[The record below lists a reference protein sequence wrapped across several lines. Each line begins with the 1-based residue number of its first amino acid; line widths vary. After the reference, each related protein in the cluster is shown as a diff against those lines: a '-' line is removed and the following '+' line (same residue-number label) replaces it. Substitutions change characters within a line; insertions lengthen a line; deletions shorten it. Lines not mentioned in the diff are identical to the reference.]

1 MSKIAFGA
9 AVVVL
14 IAAGSG
20 AMGRANAQPP
30 ASQLLPGAAPPW
42 GYTTTT
48 TTTEMAPTAASPA
61 ASPVPASPVP
71 AAQPAQTAETDTT
84 KSIPVNATPMQGM
97 TTPIQAVSLRSG
109 PSTASPVIGTLRPG
123 MPVRELASANYGW
136 IQVETP
142 AGSGWTYGSYLAPGG
157 TATVVQPSPPPDVI
171 SPR

>member
-14 IAAGSG
+14 IAAGSI

-30 ASQLLPGAAPPW
+30 ESQLLPGAAPPW

-48 TTTEMAPTAASPA
+48 TETPSVPTAASLA
-61 ASPVPASPVP
+61 ASPVP
-71 AAQPAQTAETDTT
+71 AAQPAQTAEPDTT
-84 KSIPVNATPMQGM
+84 RSSIPVNATPMQGM
-97 TTPIQAVSLRSG
+97 TTPVQAVSLRSG

-142 AGSGWTYGSYLAPGG
+142 AGSGWTFGSYLAPGG
-157 TATVVQPSPPPDVI
+157 TATVVQPPPPPPEVI
-171 SPR
+171 SR